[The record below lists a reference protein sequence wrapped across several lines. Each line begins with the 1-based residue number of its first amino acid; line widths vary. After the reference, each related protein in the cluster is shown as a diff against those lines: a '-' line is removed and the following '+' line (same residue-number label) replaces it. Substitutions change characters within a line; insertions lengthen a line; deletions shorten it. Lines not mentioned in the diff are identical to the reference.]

1 MTYLHKYGRII
12 IRKRGDINEYLKDK
26 SLNHIKDINL
36 KSKIIKIEEELSYA
50 KNSTYYDILLKDKLN
65 ATYCFEFYIKKLNIS
80 GKIYPYVNIK
90 NLINEKDINLIKQF
104 IFTQCYNHILDCI
117 SSYFL
122 KGDFRNYEELQAK
135 L

>member
-1 MTYLHKYGRII
+1 MRNIEDELKFFGN
-12 IRKRGDINEYLKDK
+12 DIL
-26 SLNHIKDINL
+26 
-36 KSKIIKIEEELSYA
+36 EELNYCFRYINF
-50 KNSTYYDILLKDKLN
+50 KYLCFNKLN
-65 ATYCFEFYIKKLNIS
+65 GTYCFEFYIKKLNVS

-90 NLINEKDINLIKQF
+90 NLINKKDINFIKQF

-135 L
+135 LQKRI